1 MPSQQK
7 SPEKLELIISPF
19 AGIALNVTAKEFVPS
34 SVRKYCSTE
43 LCPSDEKYQ
52 VSNSLCDNKRSEKSS
67 SKFANFNNPSK
78 QNSPVT
84 ERKCVRC
91 KKTFQTYVGGGYLEQ
106 EECRYHWGKVR
117 SGQQRGQHQLTCC
130 GAEGRE
136 RRPGGGCTSAPAH
149 VWSGLP
155 GNTNIVGPLEGYVK
169 TKHRKTYP
177 TNGNF
182 GVVGLD
188 CEMCYTSQG
197 LELVKVV
204 SSSLLN
210 RLELIL

>member
-1 MPSQQK
+1 MMSLFCQASKNP
-7 SPEKLELIISPF
+7 PENPELIFSLF
-19 AGIALNVTAKEFVPS
+19 AGIALNVTAKEFVPN
-34 SVRKYCSTE
+34 SVRKNCSSE
-43 LCPSDEKYQ
+43 LCPSEEKYQ
-52 VSNSLCDNKRSEKSS
+52 VSNSVCDNKKSEKSS
-67 SKFANFNNPSK
+67 SKFPDVNNPGK
-78 QNSPVT
+78 PQSPVT

-91 KKTFQTYVGGGYLEQ
+91 KKIFQTYLGGDYLEQ

-117 SGQQRGQHQLTCC
+117 SVEQRHQLSLTCC
-130 GAEGRE
+130 GARD
-136 RRPGGGCTSAPAH
+136 RRPGSGCTSAPAH

-155 GNTNIVGPLEGYVK
+155 QNTHIVGPLEGYVK

-197 LELVKVV
+197 LELVKVL
-204 SSSLLN
+204 SPSHPP
-210 RLELIL
+210 R

>member
-1 MPSQQK
+1 MCPS
-7 SPEKLELIISPF
+7 E
-19 AGIALNVTAKEFVPS
+19 AKES
-34 SVRKYCSTE
+34 
-43 LCPSDEKYQ
+43 Q
-52 VSNSLCDNKRSEKSS
+52 VSQVNNSECDNKSEKSS
-67 SKFANFNNPSK
+67 KKFSNFNNPSK
-78 QNSPVT
+78 PNSPVT

-91 KKTFQTYVGGGYLEQ
+91 KKMFQTYLTGGYLEV

-117 SGQQRGQHQLTCC
+117 SGSQQHQLTCC
-130 GAEGRE
+130 GARD
-136 RRPGGGCTSAPAH
+136 RRPGGGCTSAPGH

-155 GNTNIVGPLEGYVK
+155 QNTHIVGPLEGYVK

-197 LELVKVV
+197 LELVKVLPPK
-204 SSSLLN
+204 SSPYL
-210 RLELIL
+210 

>member
-1 MPSQQK
+1 M
-7 SPEKLELIISPF
+7 
-19 AGIALNVTAKEFVPS
+19 TAKEFVPNSVLKNRS
-34 SVRKYCSTE
+34 SE
-43 LCPSDEKYQ
+43 LCPSEEKYQ
-52 VSNSLCDNKRSEKSS
+52 VSNSACDNKSEKSS
-67 SKFANFNNPSK
+67 GKFPKFNTPSK
-78 QNSPVT
+78 QTSPVT

-91 KKTFQTYVGGGYLEQ
+91 KKIFQTFVGGGYLEQ

-117 SGQQRGQHQLTCC
+117 AGEQLTCC
-130 GAEGRE
+130 GARA
-136 RRPGGGCTSAPAH
+136 RRPGGGGAGGGAGGCTLAPAH

-155 GNTNIVGPLEGYVK
+155 QNTHIVGPLEGYVK

-197 LELVKVV
+197 LELVKVLPPK
-204 SSSLLN
+204 SSPYL
-210 RLELIL
+210 